1 MTCHSLDDARP
12 RKVTAYER
20 KICLPPRRAQFS
32 AHSLENIL
40 FLWYYRNTVWYTFK
54 NEDDCMKISTKGRYA
69 LRLMLDLAL
78 ASPGEPVPLRDVAQ
92 RQEISDKYL
101 EQIVTPLSRAG
112 LVRSVRGAGGGYL
125 LTRRPVRV
133 HRGGDPAASG
143 GEPCTGELCRR
154 QRVLRPRR
162 PMRHAGGLA
171 GDPKGGVRRSGPYHT
186 GGSGG
191 TPPPEIPSSDGSGPV
206 VIQPVGGSGCSPV
219 FFLFTS

>member
-1 MTCHSLDDARP
+1 M
-12 RKVTAYER
+12 
-20 KICLPPRRAQFS
+20 
-32 AHSLENIL
+32 
-40 FLWYYRNTVWYTFK
+40 
-54 NEDDCMKISTKGRYA
+54 MISTRGRYA
-69 LRLMLDLAL
+69 LRFLIDLAEHQ
-78 ASPGEPVPLRDVAQ
+78 GDGYVPMKEIAA

-101 EQIVTPLSRAG
+101 EQIVTPPLPRRPGAQRPGRRRRLSADP
-112 LVRSVRGAGGGYL
+112 
-125 LTRRPVRV
+125 RPVRV

-143 GEPCTGELCRR
+143 GEPCTGELCGR

-206 VIQPVGGSGCSPV
+206 VIQFSLPGGAAAPPFFSSSP
-219 FFLFTS
+219 LDKLWGTAYNS